1 MLEKIKKALGGKAEN
16 LTETLGISDAKGAI
30 WNTIGSIAFAASSL
44 ILLAVVSNNA
54 SIEESGEFAVSFS
67 LSQFLFIIGLF
78 GSNFFQMTDYKKQY
92 SFSDYRILKII
103 SSALMLLCG
112 IAAIP
117 IMGFSGRKIWLSL
130 ILCGYMMIIS
140 GAELYQ
146 CHLFQNNRLDLSGKA
161 MFFRTV
167 CSVIPFCAV
176 MIITDNVFAACI
188 VLALSNLIATFIW
201 AVKPAAKFSD
211 ERGSSRNSI
220 LPLLKNCLP
229 LFFSELL
236 MNWMIFCPRYLIEIV
251 SDDAVQAVFNMIFI
265 PVQVINL
272 VSSFI
277 FKPILNRLHTL
288 LAERQLGKFVRLIGV
303 QSVFITALTA
313 AAFLFCLFAG
323 IPVFSFIYG
332 TDLSAYLKPLLLVIL
347 SGCAFAFCQMMYYV
361 LVLLRQQKKIMA
373 NYAIVAVIAVAMG
386 YFLTREYVI
395 TGAVLSFG
403 IAHVILFILHAF
415 TAVYQ
420 LNKIK
425 KSPEG
430 GELNC
435 RQ

>member
-1 MLEKIKKALGGKAEN
+1 MFDKIKNTLRGKNGN
-16 LTETLGISDAKGAI
+16 LTDTLGISDAKGAV

-44 ILLAVVSNNA
+44 IMLAIVSNNA
-54 SIEESGEFAVSFS
+54 TIEESGEFAVTFS
-67 LSQFLFIIGLF
+67 LAQFLFIIGLF
-78 GSNFFQMTDYKKQY
+78 GSNFFQMTDYQKQY
-92 SFSDYRILKII
+92 SFSDYRTLKII

-117 IMGFSGRKIWLSL
+117 LMGFSGRKIWLSL
-130 ILCGYMMIIS
+130 ILCVYMMIIS
-140 GAELYQ
+140 GAELFQ
-146 CHLFQNNRLDLSGKA
+146 CLLFQNNRLDLSGKA
-161 MFFRTV
+161 MFLRTIF
-167 CSVIPFCAV
+167 SVIPFCAV
-176 MIITDNVFAACI
+176 MILFDNVIAACI
-188 VLALSNLIATFIW
+188 VLVISNLIATVIW
-201 AVKPAAKFSD
+201 AVMPSVKFMD
-211 ERGSSRNSI
+211 RKQSSRATL
-220 LPLLKNCLP
+220 LPLLKCCLP

-251 SDDAVQAVFNMIFI
+251 SDDAVQAIFNMIFI

-288 LAERQLGKFVRLIGV
+288 LAERQLGKFIKLIGV
-303 QSVFITALTA
+303 QSIFITVLTA
-313 AAFLFCLFAG
+313 AAFLFCLVAG

-361 LVLLRQQKKIMA
+361 LVLLRQQKKIMI
-373 NYAIVAVIAVAMG
+373 NYAVVSVIAVAAG
-386 YFLTREYVI
+386 YFLTERFVI

-403 IAHVILFILHAF
+403 IAHVILFILHSI
-415 TAVYQ
+415 TAAYQ

-425 KSPEG
+425 RSPEAEG
-430 GELNC
+430 GEL
-435 RQ
+435 